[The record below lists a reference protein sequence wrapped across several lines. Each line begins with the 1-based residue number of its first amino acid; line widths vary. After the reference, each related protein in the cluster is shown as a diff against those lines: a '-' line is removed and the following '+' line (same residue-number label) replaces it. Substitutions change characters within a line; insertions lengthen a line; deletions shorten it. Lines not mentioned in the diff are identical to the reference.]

1 MYSAWNDMNEPAV
14 FSTPT
19 KTMPLSTIHVKADG
33 SMFEYRDIHNAYG
46 ALQQKASFNGLLKR
60 DQHTRRP
67 FVLTRSFFLGSQ
79 RFGAH
84 WTGDN
89 RAIFEELDGSLST
102 IL

>member
-46 ALQQKASFNGLLKR
+46 AL
-60 DQHTRRP
+60 
-67 FVLTRSFFLGSQ
+67 
-79 RFGAH
+79 
-84 WTGDN
+84 
-89 RAIFEELDGSLST
+89 
-102 IL
+102 